1 MKFELK
7 DDVKYMKRELLDF
20 LNIMKHLI
28 ILLKDS
34 LYFNIVYDE
43 IMANQIDD

>member
-1 MKFELK
+1 MKYELK
-7 DDVKYMKRELLDF
+7 NDVKYMKPELLDF
-20 LNIMKHLI
+20 FNILKHLI

-43 IMANQIDD
+43 IMEN